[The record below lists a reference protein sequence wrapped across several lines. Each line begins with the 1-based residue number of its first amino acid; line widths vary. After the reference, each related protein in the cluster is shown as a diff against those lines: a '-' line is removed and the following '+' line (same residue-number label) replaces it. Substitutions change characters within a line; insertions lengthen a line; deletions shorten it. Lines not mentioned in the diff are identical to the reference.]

1 MPPTDSRTS
10 ALACLLAAA
19 LSLAAAPAL
28 AAPGLDGPRVV
39 RAVPVPQGFVGH
51 LALEPETNRLWLVS
65 FGPPANPSGPSRL
78 YEVDP
83 ATGRVLRQAEL
94 PLQGSFAPPVA
105 IAGRLYVGVYW
116 ESRIHEISTG
126 PDDFGRVLRS
136 VPVPGTAALGLG
148 ADGHYRYPFLEF
160 AGLAADAGGNL
171 LVQASHAGELI
182 TLDRETG
189 AVLRRVPILPG
200 LGGIAA
206 VQAVQ
211 GGRPLLIA
219 NRDPENAAVVDKV
232 MRFDVQPARTPVPT
246 KRSRWGSFAARPD
259 AKRVSWLL
267 LDPETGAVLV
277 STEVADS
284 PAHAAST
291 ALLGRE
297 EAPGTPF
304 GRFRLLALGAGGL
317 LTLEWTPEPEDHAS
331 NDRVP

>member
-1 MPPTDSRTS
+1 MPTTDSRTS
-10 ALACLLAAA
+10 ALACLLVAA
-19 LSLAAAPAL
+19 LSLTAAPVL
-28 AAPGLDGPRVV
+28 AGGLRVV
-39 RAVPVPQGFVGH
+39 RTVPLPPGFVGH
-51 LALEPETNRLWLVS
+51 LAREPETNRLWLVS

-83 ATGRVLRQAEL
+83 GTGRVLAEAEL

-126 PDDFGRVLRS
+126 PDDFGRLLRS

-160 AGLAADAGGNL
+160 AGLAAAAGGNL

-189 AVLRRVPILPG
+189 AVLRRVPTLPG
-200 LGGIAA
+200 LGGVTA
-206 VQAVQ
+206 VP
-211 GGRPLLIA
+211 GSRPLLIA

-232 MRFDVQPARTPVPT
+232 MRFDVQPERVPVPT
-246 KRSRWGSFAARPD
+246 KRSRWGSFAARAD

-267 LDPETGAVLV
+267 LDPETGAVLA

-291 ALLGRE
+291 ALLRRE

-304 GRFRLLALGAGGL
+304 GRFQLLALGASGL